1 MFYTL
6 KYILIGNIE
15 SSLLASRDTNHN
27 TFYWRMLMLT
37 ELKKS
42 IQTIDDEDYMN
53 HLAVLMSDK
62 GT

>member
-1 MFYTL
+1 
-6 KYILIGNIE
+6 
-15 SSLLASRDTNHN
+15 
-27 TFYWRMLMLT
+27 MLT
-37 ELKKS
+37 ELKQS